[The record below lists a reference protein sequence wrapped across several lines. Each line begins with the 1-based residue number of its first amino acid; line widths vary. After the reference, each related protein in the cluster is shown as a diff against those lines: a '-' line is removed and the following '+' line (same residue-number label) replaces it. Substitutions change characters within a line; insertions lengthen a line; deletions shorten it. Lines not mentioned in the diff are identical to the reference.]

1 MARSWSLEIWIQFG
15 KMFLKSTQQLIHMN
29 LRYIALQLC
38 TCTWIEIM
46 TGVGVSLYLLYLHS
60 YMLAIITS
68 TVFTPLIVFHFI
80 VARMSS
86 SDDYYCYGQKCS
98 RNSWPTALV
107 INGLYSFATDSESKK
122 ENEKKDNRINPRG
135 SKQ

>member
-98 RNSWPTALV
+98 RNSWPLKND
-107 INGLYSFATDSESKK
+107 ILSKVNK
-122 ENEKKDNRINPRG
+122 G
-135 SKQ
+135 QH